1 MTADHDMRLGKL
13 MAVYNE
19 HNKKMGVLDDIILP
33 AAAGWR
39 SYRGSLPD
47 AVLSVGEKLIRVPWT
62 HLR

>member
-1 MTADHDMRLGKL
+1 